1 MGAVVIYSIQKGWD
15 VGSIGLVLSVG
26 ASLWFGIHW
35 GVILGAIFTGVI
47 AGLITAKPTSSFQP
61 TRGQILD
68 FILMVSYWVYPVII
82 WAVFGWQSALSS
94 VFIGWFSCSGGRY
107 IVFRILSKSHPMVR
121 LERAIRDSPERPVS
135 MDEPDDE
142 DQESIEKP
150 DDEGKFDW
158 QALAGLVV
166 VGYVFTFWGPWWGI
180 PALIVCF
187 VLLGWSKRHD
197 GPFPTDKD

>member
-1 MGAVVIYSIQKGWD
+1 M
-15 VGSIGLVLSVG
+15 GSIGLVLSVV

-61 TRGQILD
+61 ALGQILD
-68 FILMVSYWVYPVII
+68 FILVTSYWVYPVII

-107 IVFRILSKSHPMVR
+107 IMFRILSKSHPMVR
-121 LERAIRDSPERPVS
+121 HPGPYVSRRERAMRDSPGRPVS

-142 DQESIEKP
+142 D
-150 DDEGKFDW
+150 
-158 QALAGLVV
+158 
-166 VGYVFTFWGPWWGI
+166 
-180 PALIVCF
+180 
-187 VLLGWSKRHD
+187 
-197 GPFPTDKD
+197 